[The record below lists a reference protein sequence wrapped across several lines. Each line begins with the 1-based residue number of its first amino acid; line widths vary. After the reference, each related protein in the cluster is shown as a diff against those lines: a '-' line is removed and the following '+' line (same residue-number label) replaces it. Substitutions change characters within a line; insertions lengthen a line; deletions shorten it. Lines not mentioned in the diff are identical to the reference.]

1 LCYNIGNISWGL
13 AVHLRSIAAIS
24 FGGIDTAKEHHI
36 QQIIP
41 RKDSIIKLEIYPN
54 LPDETVP
61 VFILK
66 CLWGL
71 DNLGVIA
78 AQALR

>member
-1 LCYNIGNISWGL
+1 MGAS
-13 AVHLRSIAAIS
+13 SSPAIDS
-24 FGGIDTAKEHHI
+24 DYIIWRIRYGQRAPYPADN
-36 QQIIP
+36 IP
-41 RKDSIIKLEIYPN
+41 RKDSIIELEIYPN

-78 AQALR
+78 AHAQR